1 MDATSAVAPSPK
13 EPAQPRVLSAT
24 CPDEACCA
32 RLFFPS
38 YDQSVEC
45 PQCGQRHDRTTLH
58 NVKEVSNPGIAF
70 HSLIR
75 NILIS
80 NLVPKHGED
89 TIKVRGLSNYH
100 CKLVSPLLTT
110 YGMDKQSG
118 KARPLSEMGAGAHFD
133 CSVLGGRAF
142 RIDPELV
149 DVAGYGRD
157 VSGSLTYLRGTL
169 ALVRAHNDGEDRLL
183 PVHVDGD
190 GHCLVHA
197 VSRALVGRELFWHPL
212 RCHLKRHL
220 EEHLAKYKE
229 LLKDFVDEEEWPA
242 IIAECDPDFLPP
254 EGELL
259 GLRNIHVFSLANV
272 LRRPIILLD
281 SLAGMQSPGD
291 YAALFLPSLCAP
303 DQCRGGPANRRHPPL
318 CLSWSSSGRNH
329 YIPLV
334 GVRMGDKLPRLPRS
348 LLPKAWGVPQNLVD
362 SYMEFDTSG
371 CCVVGG
377 DYQLSEGYLLRL
389 TAAMDDVF
397 QSKYGVYPTLV
408 ADVHHYVYK
417 RTGVVGIHPLLVVR
431 ATQRAVVERRLYR
444 CLTCNTVCEHHV
456 SPEWFRPGGLLY
468 TQLQGNVGTLLP
480 DKLYNFRQYG
490 VTCWYSREKDELVP
504 VIAKNTL
511 EHCTCCKSTQ
521 IRHLRGDGTLELR
534 NGDRTRTPSNSKYC
548 SCGFKHFWDGKEY
561 DTLPQQITVSLE
573 WNSKVVKDTVSWFQH
588 ESDASLNSNVYTVA
602 SEVVN
607 KHFPGVFGSERLL
620 QQVVDQ
626 ILEQTRLPEDSMEED
641 RSEAD
646 GSDGEVGKQ
655 QRCRQ
660 LGPLTAPDTAASK
673 FIIKGYKTLHKEEL
687 GVSETERRLLER
699 IQAHGTMQRRKHT
712 SGSPERDRHSALSSA
727 SAESP
732 ISVVPNSPSVPA
744 PQPSFAER
752 PNFVRVVTSDGR
764 QGQLRP
770 SPTGVTLAELQAWV
784 SSEFGIL
791 PKHQLLKSGIPP
803 RVIVAPTDG
812 SMLSLT
818 HGDRVIVEVVGT
830 EDQSPGAQGGP
841 SSAAS
846 TSIASME
853 SEIAKHL
860 HESQQSLSLDAG
872 LRAMLGHL
880 KRTGASVW
888 AYAQENEWLFCH
900 GGLFYAQMQRDVG
913 LVDGKHCHL
922 PLIPDKVFTYNA
934 VHDRLELCF
943 EPHGHFAIGPD
954 VEAKIATGQVG
965 STGQHHHPSPTS
977 PLAAVTLVTTPA
989 ADSVM
994 SEASSSNTVDTS
1006 SADAKSSSADAAK
1019 AGRTIV
1025 RKGPGFTVL
1034 APPSPEAKPE
1044 PKPQVRPA
1052 GLAHDRS
1059 EEERALEQLRTV
1071 VSMLQDHN
1079 RVIANRSLDHSHR
1092 KEDNED
1098 PNSMDTN

>member
-1 MDATSAVAPSPK
+1 MDTPLAGGGGAPK

-24 CPDEACCA
+24 CLDEACCA

-45 PQCGQRHDRTTLH
+45 PQCGQRHDRTALRD
-58 NVKEVSNPGIAF
+58 VQEVSNPGIAF

-118 KARPLSEMGAGAHFD
+118 KARLLSEMGAGTYFD
-133 CSVLGGRAF
+133 CSVLGVRAF

-149 DVAGYGRD
+149 DVAGYGKD
-157 VSGSLTYLRGTL
+157 VSGSLSYLRGTL

-220 EEHLAKYKE
+220 EEHLSKYKE
-229 LLKDFVDEEEWPA
+229 LLKDFVDEKEWPA

-291 YAALFLPSLCAP
+291 YAALFLPSLVAP
-303 DQCRGGPANRRHPPL
+303 EQCRGGPCNRRNPPL

-334 GVRMGDKLPRLPRS
+334 GVRMGDKLPQIPRS
-348 LLPKAWGVPQNLVD
+348 LLPKAWGVPHCLVD
-362 SYMEFDTSG
+362 SYIDFDAKG

-377 DYQLSEGYLLRL
+377 DHQLSEGYLMRL
-389 TAAMDDVF
+389 TAAMDEVF
-397 QSKYGVYPTLV
+397 QQKYGVHPTLV

-417 RTGVVGIHPLLVVR
+417 RTGVVGIHSSLVVR
-431 ATQRAVVERRLYR
+431 ATQKALAERRLYR
-444 CLTCNTVCEHHV
+444 CLTCNAVCEHHV

-468 TQLQGNVGTLLP
+468 TTLQESVMNP
-480 DKLYNFRQYG
+480 MPEKLYTFEQYG
-490 VTCWYSREKDELVP
+490 VTCWYNREKDELVP

-511 EHCTCCKSTQ
+511 EHCTWCKSTQ
-521 IRHLRGDGTLELR
+521 VRHLRGDGTLELR

-561 DTLPQQITVSLE
+561 DTMPLQITVSLE
-573 WNSKVVKDTVSWFQH
+573 WNDKVVKDTVFWFQH

-641 RSEAD
+641 RAE
-646 GSDGEVGKQ
+646 GSDLEAGGVG
-655 QRCRQ
+655 RCRSPHR
-660 LGPLTAPDTAASK
+660 PLTTPSSSSAAASK

-699 IQAHGTMQRRKHT
+699 IQGHATTSRRKH
-712 SGSPERDRHSALSSA
+712 GSPERDRQSAVSAA
-727 SAESP
+727 SATSP
-732 ISVVPNSPSVPA
+732 ISVVSNTSLSMA
-744 PQPSFAER
+744 QPTVVER

-770 SPTGVTLAELQAWV
+770 SALGITLAELQAWV
-784 SSEFGIL
+784 SAEFGI
-791 PKHQLLKSGIPP
+791 PAERQLLKSGIPP
-803 RVIVAPTDG
+803 RVLAEPSDG
-812 SMLSLT
+812 GALSLS
-818 HGDRVIVEVVGT
+818 HGDRVIVEVIGT
-830 EDQSPGAQGGP
+830 DPSVSGVAQGGP
-841 SSAAS
+841 LNAAS
-846 TSIASME
+846 TSVATLE
-853 SEIAKHL
+853 GDLVKHL
-860 HESQQSLSLDAG
+860 QEAQKILSLESG

-880 KRTGASVW
+880 KGTGATVW
-888 AYAQENEWLFCH
+888 SYAQENEWLFCR

-934 VHDRLELCF
+934 KHDRLELCF
-943 EPHGHFAIGPD
+943 EPYGHFAIGPD
-954 VEAKIATGQVG
+954 VEAKIASGQVG
-965 STGQHHHPSPTS
+965 STGQHHQSPTTS
-977 PLAAVTLVTTPA
+977 PTLAVAASVSSTAAAEGASTPA
-989 ADSVM
+989 
-994 SEASSSNTVDTS
+994 ESSNTAGS
-1006 SADAKSSSADAAK
+1006 STDEKS
-1019 AGRTIV
+1019 AGVVSKPSRTVV

-1034 APPSPEAKPE
+1034 APASPEKPRKTAE
-1044 PKPQVRPA
+1044 YE
-1052 GLAHDRS
+1052 HS
-1059 EEERALEQLRTV
+1059 EQERALEQLQTV
-1071 VSMLQDHN
+1071 VSMLQDQES
-1079 RVIANRSLDHSHR
+1079 RAVIEADPEPSCRR
-1092 KEDNED
+1092 RGDNED
-1098 PNSMDTN
+1098 PDRMDTD